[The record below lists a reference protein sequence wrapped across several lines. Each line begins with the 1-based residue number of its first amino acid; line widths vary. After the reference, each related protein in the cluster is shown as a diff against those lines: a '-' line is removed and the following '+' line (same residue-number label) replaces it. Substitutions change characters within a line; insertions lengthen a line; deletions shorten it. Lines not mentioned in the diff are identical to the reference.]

1 MEQEAQ
7 NNLSDL
13 PKADLKLVEQMV
25 KEGVHFGHS
34 ATKWNPKMEPF
45 IFGSKNNVHLI
56 DLEKTVE
63 MLKKAKEFAKDVVR
77 KGGKVLFVGT
87 TPAAKRV
94 IEECVTQTG
103 MPFVSER
110 WLGGTLTNFK
120 IIAKRLEYFKE
131 LERKQAAGELEK
143 YTKKERQEFNE
154 EIKKLERKFGGF
166 KNLQKI
172 PEALFVLDSK
182 KNYLAIKEA
191 RDSGKVKTIALCD
204 TNVDPDSI
212 DYPIPAN
219 DDAISSLRLITG
231 QIVEAIEEGKKDAG
245 KAAEEKK

>member
-1 MEQEAQ
+1 MEQETT
-7 NNLSDL
+7 NNLS
-13 PKADLKLVEQMV
+13 KADMTLVQEMV
-25 KEGVHFGHS
+25 KAGVHFGHN

-56 DLEKTVE
+56 DLEKTAAK
-63 MLKKAKEFAKDVVR
+63 LKEAKEFAKSVVQ
-77 KGGKVLFVGT
+77 KGGIILFVGT

-94 IEECVTQTG
+94 IEEFAPQAG

-131 LERKQAAGELEK
+131 LERKRDAGELEK
-143 YTKKERQEFNE
+143 YTKKERHEFNE

-166 KNLQKI
+166 KALVKM

-182 KNYLAIKEA
+182 KNYQAIKEA
-191 RDSGKVKTIALCD
+191 RDSKITKTIALCD
-204 TNVDPDSI
+204 TNIDPETI
-212 DYPIPAN
+212 DYPIPSN
-219 DDAISSLRLITG
+219 DDAISALRFMAEQITEV
-231 QIVEAIEEGKKDAG
+231 ILEGKKS
-245 KAAEEKK
+245 AAKIPLEEK